1 MAHRT
6 VREVMTTDVTAVAEG
21 TTFKDLA
28 GIIAGCGADALPV
41 LDPQGRVA
49 GVVCGLD
56 LLRKEE
62 YQEAPGAR
70 RPPRRR
76 RRANRARAA
85 GLTAK
90 DVMTS
95 PALTV
100 APDATVVEAAR
111 SLDRHEVKRLV
122 VLGPGGRLA
131 GMVSTR
137 DLLTV
142 YLRSDAEIRDEVAG
156 EVLTDYVGTNPAL
169 VDVSVTDGV
178 VTLRGEVEKKS
189 MIPLAVQMTR
199 AVDGVVHVVDRLAFA
214 IDDTHLPLTAD
225 LTDY

>member
-6 VREVMTTDVTAVAEG
+6 VREVMTTDVTAAAEG
-21 TTFKDLA
+21 TTFKDLV

-41 LDPQGRVA
+41 LDTQGRVA
-49 GVVCGLD
+49 GVVCGLV

-62 YQEAPGAR
+62 YQEDPSAR
-70 RPPRRR
+70 RPPRHR

-111 SLDRHEVKRLV
+111 SL
-122 VLGPGGRLA
+122 
-131 GMVSTR
+131 
-137 DLLTV
+137 
-142 YLRSDAEIRDEVAG
+142 
-156 EVLTDYVGTNPAL
+156 
-169 VDVSVTDGV
+169 
-178 VTLRGEVEKKS
+178 
-189 MIPLAVQMTR
+189 
-199 AVDGVVHVVDRLAFA
+199 
-214 IDDTHLPLTAD
+214 
-225 LTDY
+225 